1 MIPITAFQAMNAV
14 QREDILNVLRE
25 QFADATPE
33 IVASFLTIENALLVI
48 E

>member
-1 MIPITAFQAMNAV
+1 MIPLTAYQVMNAV

-25 QFADATPE
+25 QFADATGE
-33 IVASFLTIENALLVI
+33 TLASFLTIENALLAI

>member
-1 MIPITAFQAMNAV
+1 MTPIPAFQAMNAV

-25 QFADATPE
+25 QFADATGE
-33 IVASFLTIENALLVI
+33 TLASFLTIENALLAI

>member
-1 MIPITAFQAMNAV
+1 MIPITAYEAMSTV

-25 QFADATPE
+25 QFSGATGE
-33 IVASFLTIENALLVI
+33 VLAAFLTIENALVAI